1 MEKYNFYNNVDKDIW
16 NISLIFNHE
25 EYGMLLGL
33 NKNNKFEI
41 PSEIVKNDDNSL
53 IEVLSRCFLK
63 KMISYDNIIVQQWL
77 MTDFRS
83 YYNELY
89 SVEPNKFNY
98 DEWYKENIDYLDNKN
113 TKMNYDLKFTDIIR
127 NKIEN
132 WIFENKIMVY
142 DVPLIKN
149 NEKIKNRIYIINI
162 EDMDL
167 MTQELIMN
175 YSYYYE
181 HFVHNNKKKEY
192 KNMIMTK
199 LMNIPEQDCMKNLQ
213 NAFDYMYMGVLI

>member
-1 MEKYNFYNNVDKDIW
+1 MEKYNFYNNIDKDIW

-98 DEWYKENIDYLDNKN
+98 DEWYKENMDYLENKN
-113 TKMNYDLKFTDIIR
+113 TKMNYDLKFTDIIK
-127 NKIEN
+127 NKFEN
-132 WIFENKIMVY
+132 WVFENKIMVY

-181 HFVHNNKKKEY
+181 YFVHENKKKEY
-192 KNMIMTK
+192 KKMIMTK

>member
-1 MEKYNFYNNVDKDIW
+1 MEKYNFYNNIDKDIW

-113 TKMNYDLKFTDIIR
+113 TMMNYELKFTDIIK
-127 NKIEN
+127 NKLEN

-181 HFVHNNKKKEY
+181 HFVHNNKKK
-192 KNMIMTK
+192 
-199 LMNIPEQDCMKNLQ
+199 NIK
-213 NAFDYMYMGVLI
+213 I

>member
-213 NAFDYMYMGVLI
+213 NALDYMYMGVLI

>member
-1 MEKYNFYNNVDKDIW
+1 MEKYNFYNNIDKDIW

-89 SVEPNKFNY
+89 SIEPNKFNY
-98 DEWYKENIDYLDNKN
+98 DEWYKENMDYLENKN
-113 TKMNYDLKFTDIIR
+113 TKMNYDLKFTDIIK
-127 NKIEN
+127 NKFEN
-132 WIFENKIMVY
+132 WFFENKIMVY